1 VHVTTIALGVITRQ
15 NIATPPAGFALRV
28 IRLKVMQN
36 VTDGPH
42 YFEVYFGSAVN
53 MMADQPK
60 VIDLLLVPDLGAAAT
75 RTWGRG
81 AGPVGQR
88 EEVLSV
94 RPISATANLTIA
106 LIEYTLERAR

>member
-1 VHVTTIALGVITRQ
+1 
-15 NIATPPAGFALRV
+15 
-28 IRLKVMQN
+28 
-36 VTDGPH
+36 
-42 YFEVYFGSAVN
+42 VYFGSAVN